1 MNTKTFKRLITSIE
15 IILVGAI
22 FLLFLGTCLNIEPI
36 KGLNLTSYKYNGY
49 KAFFGFGSEFGT
61 SVGSII
67 VLILLALIV
76 VLGITSMIFPKISI
90 VFNLVIALLAMFSA
104 IFIFLGTTTFMVNR
118 YSQSVNYFEYY
129 CSVNLGYGA
138 ILAGICAL
146 LIFIGAIAQE
156 VYSFK
161 KR

>member
-1 MNTKTFKRLITSIE
+1 MNTKTFKRLITFIE

-22 FLLFLGTCLNIEPI
+22 FLLFLGTCLDIEPI

-49 KAFFGFGSEFGT
+49 NAFFGFGSEFGT
-61 SVGSII
+61 SVGSIV
-67 VLILLALIV
+67 VLILLALVV
-76 VLGITSMIFPKISI
+76 VLAIVSLIFPKISI
-90 VFNLVIALLAMFSA
+90 VFNSIIAVLALLSS

-118 YSQSVNYFEYY
+118 YSQSINYFEYY
-129 CSVNLGYGA
+129 CKVNLGYGA

-146 LIFIGAIAQE
+146 LIFVGSIAQE
-156 VYSFK
+156 IYSFV